1 MLDDCQLVHPVHE
14 RVAFL
19 DNAFELA
26 PDTGDQF
33 IPGEEIARVD
43 RHLPGFQKIGLDPFL
58 SEFNPVDEPALFK
71 FFNDPRALPAVNA
84 QLLPELALE
93 NAFGP

>member
-33 IPGEEIARVD
+33 IPGKEIVWVD
-43 RHLPGFQKIGLDPFL
+43 RHLPGLQEIGLDHFL
-58 SEFNPVDEPALFK
+58 PEFNPVDQPALLE
-71 FFNDPRALPAVNA
+71 FFNYPRALPAVNA
-84 QLLPELALE
+84 QFFPEFALE